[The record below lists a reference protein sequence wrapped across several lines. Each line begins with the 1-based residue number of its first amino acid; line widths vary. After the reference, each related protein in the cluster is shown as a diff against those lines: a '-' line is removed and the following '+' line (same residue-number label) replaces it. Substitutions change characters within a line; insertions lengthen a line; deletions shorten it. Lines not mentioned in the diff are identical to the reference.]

1 MNGPL
6 YESTQ
11 VCEIAGITYRQL
23 DYWMR
28 RGLVTPAKQY
38 GPGSGHRRGYTADEV
53 RHIAVMGRL
62 VRDGFDPEVAAG
74 LASRACHAFAVGAR
88 SAHLGLGAGTH
99 VVVDPPELPAA
110 L

>member
-23 DYWMR
+23 DHWLHRNYVTPGRHLTGSGSR
-28 RGLVTPAKQY
+28 RGFT
-38 GPGSGHRRGYTADEV
+38 TDEV
-53 RHIAVMGRL
+53 RHIAIMGRL
-62 VRDGFDPEVAAG
+62 VRDGIDPQVAAG